1 MGVKMEFPTEQ
12 YHWAIIFEL
21 IPPDEKPIGGLA
33 KCLGQKTVK
42 ETYDEEIK
50 QDGEDGVEGMLKQ
63 IFTDRALKDFVQ
75 KAGFDSVKTKKEF
88 HEKARNVL
96 IEIVTSTA
104 CNLKVMTEESIDL
117 DEVFL
122 LLQLPYDPKVP
133 PAQSMA
139 LKLADRQ
146 EIKLPIKET
155 EYAKVE
161 IKDAKA
167 RMVPAQ
173 CPTEQFISGM
183 DFDAAYPKV
192 PMHLRYDINQPDK
205 FQALTETDLIKL
217 TQTRLRE
224 FIKFEGSQNC
234 GFCKSIFAIHN
245 KQTQDKFFSD
255 GFANPMKI
263 MLPEGKKGKTADDVR
278 QYFGEEVGFFFHW
291 FNFYTRW
298 LTVPAVLGLLAFTR
312 RFVGLS
318 LVTQRYIQ
326 WAFAVVMIMWSACFA
341 AYYPQAAMVK
351 IEKWGMRNFLTT
363 AAPRRGFDPKK
374 QGMPSESARRNFH
387 WILAAAFMMEA
398 ILATAAI
405 NMFRDYAKHLPE
417 DETIMGFSGKSAGK
431 LGKTL
436 VTLNI
441 KVVDI
446 IWGLLS
452 PKLSMGDNWRTD
464 QDLKDAMVNKMF
476 GVKFIVYYYPFFYY
490 AFIQE
495 KVEGCHPIAPAGAQ
509 TACMDSLVLNL
520 EIFFVTHICTAVA
533 MLIVPIV
540 LFRLTCKAEMAKAVG
555 GKKFTY
561 IQAQAKC
568 ADYMGDTDDM
578 MELVLSLGFL
588 MMFAV
593 ALPVMATLAWFCNL
607 LELRLQ
613 GFKMVYVMRRASPR
627 GQEGIGSWQGI
638 IMIVSKVAVIVNVG
652 MAVFT
657 MVPCKL
663 MPMQMQLLI
672 FVAVEHMM
680 LSVTM
685 IIEKGTAKMD
695 VATST
700 MIELAEDIG
709 DDIMGDVSKPV
720 TVDSTS
726 PVDIGMDMKPDS
738 A

>member
-1 MGVKMEFPTEQ
+1 
-12 YHWAIIFEL
+12 
-21 IPPDEKPIGGLA
+21 
-33 KCLGQKTVK
+33 
-42 ETYDEEIK
+42 
-50 QDGEDGVEGMLKQ
+50 
-63 IFTDRALKDFVQ
+63 
-75 KAGFDSVKTKKEF
+75 
-88 HEKARNVL
+88 
-96 IEIVTSTA
+96 
-104 CNLKVMTEESIDL
+104 
-117 DEVFL
+117 
-122 LLQLPYDPKVP
+122 
-133 PAQSMA
+133 
-139 LKLADRQ
+139 
-146 EIKLPIKET
+146 
-155 EYAKVE
+155 
-161 IKDAKA
+161 
-167 RMVPAQ
+167 
-173 CPTEQFISGM
+173 
-183 DFDAAYPKV
+183 
-192 PMHLRYDINQPDK
+192 
-205 FQALTETDLIKL
+205 
-217 TQTRLRE
+217 
-224 FIKFEGSQNC
+224 
-234 GFCKSIFAIHN
+234 
-245 KQTQDKFFSD
+245 
-255 GFANPMKI
+255 
-263 MLPEGKKGKTADDVR
+263 
-278 QYFGEEVGFFFHW
+278 
-291 FNFYTRW
+291 
-298 LTVPAVLGLLAFTR
+298 
-312 RFVGLS
+312 LS
-318 LVTQRYIQ
+318 LTTQRYIQ
-326 WAFAVVMIMWSACFA
+326 MAFACVMVMWSALFA
-341 AYYPQAAMVK
+341 AYYPQASMVK
-351 IEKWGMRNFLTT
+351 NEKWGMRNFLTT

-495 KVEGCHPIAPAGAQ
+495 KVEGCHPEWHS
-509 TACMDSLVLNL
+509 CMDSLVLNL

-540 LFRLTCKAEMAKAVG
+540 LFRLTCKSEMAKAIG

-561 IQAQAKC
+561 VQAQSKC
-568 ADYMGDTDDM
+568 ADYAGDTDDM

-607 LELRLQ
+607 LELRLL
-613 GFKMVYVMRRASPR
+613 GFKMVYVMRRAPPR

-657 MVPCKL
+657 MVPL
-663 MPMQMQLLI
+663 RNQPMTVQLLI
-672 FVAVEHMM
+672 FVTVEHIM
-680 LSVTM
+680 LSITM
-685 IIEKGTAKMD
+685 IIEKGTPKMD
-695 VATST
+695 VATAT

-720 TVDSTS
+720 TVTQTS
-726 PVDIGMDMKPDS
+726 PVEIGMDVRPDS